1 MDRSLEPGATARML
15 LSGIP
20 ASVSGIRAVMR
31 QELLQLGL
39 PIDLLQLV
47 YINSQWLYRFEK
59 VLSLEGLVVLAVLVY
74 ARAVGAWRFRPGR
87 ALAGVALLLGLTSL
101 LGGATR
107 SALANALQGS
117 YRNDER
123 LLSLT
128 STDTGPA
135 PRDVQGP
142 QPPQPVSLKAIK
154 ARGVLRA
161 GLRSDG
167 LPWAYRNTKGQLVG
181 FDIDLLRKL
190 AADLEVGL
198 QIQEAPMPQLER
210 WLAQGRVDLVA
221 GGIQGS
227 PSRAIQNELSRSYL
241 QVHLALVVPDD
252 KLRALQP
259 GSGVR
264 RTSPIVLA
272 VRDEELISPDIER
285 RISRYL
291 SQGGP
296 PVRVVIE
303 TIPNKAAFFSSA
315 GQQRFDGLL
324 TSAESGASWAVVYP
338 RTSLITPF
346 SNNLNSDLV
355 LLIAGQDAS
364 LRRYVNGFLSR
375 EQAQGGIETLY
386 NHWILLK
393 D

>member
-1 MDRSLEPGATARML
+1 M
-15 LSGIP
+15 
-20 ASVSGIRAVMR
+20 
-31 QELLQLGL
+31 
-39 PIDLLQLV
+39 
-47 YINSQWLYRFEK
+47 
-59 VLSLEGLVVLAVLVY
+59 
-74 ARAVGAWRFRPGR
+74 
-87 ALAGVALLLGLTSL
+87 
-101 LGGATR
+101 
-107 SALANALQGS
+107 
-117 YRNDER
+117 
-123 LLSLT
+123 
-128 STDTGPA
+128 
-135 PRDVQGP
+135 
-142 QPPQPVSLKAIK
+142 
-154 ARGVLRA
+154 
-161 GLRSDG
+161 
-167 LPWAYRNTKGQLVG
+167 G

-190 AADLEVGL
+190 AADLEVRL

-241 QVHLALVVPDD
+241 QVHLALVVHDD

-259 GSGVR
+259 GSGGR
-264 RTSPIVLA
+264 RPSPIVLA

-285 RISRYL
+285 RISSYL

>member
-1 MDRSLEPGATARML
+1 
-15 LSGIP
+15 
-20 ASVSGIRAVMR
+20 
-31 QELLQLGL
+31 
-39 PIDLLQLV
+39 
-47 YINSQWLYRFEK
+47 
-59 VLSLEGLVVLAVLVY
+59 
-74 ARAVGAWRFRPGR
+74 
-87 ALAGVALLLGLTSL
+87 
-101 LGGATR
+101 
-107 SALANALQGS
+107 
-117 YRNDER
+117 
-123 LLSLT
+123 
-128 STDTGPA
+128 
-135 PRDVQGP
+135 
-142 QPPQPVSLKAIK
+142 
-154 ARGVLRA
+154 
-161 GLRSDG
+161 
-167 LPWAYRNTKGQLVG
+167 
-181 FDIDLLRKL
+181 
-190 AADLEVGL
+190 
-198 QIQEAPMPQLER
+198 MPQLER

-252 KLRALQP
+252 KLRTLQP

>member
-1 MDRSLEPGATARML
+1 
-15 LSGIP
+15 
-20 ASVSGIRAVMR
+20 
-31 QELLQLGL
+31 
-39 PIDLLQLV
+39 
-47 YINSQWLYRFEK
+47 
-59 VLSLEGLVVLAVLVY
+59 
-74 ARAVGAWRFRPGR
+74 
-87 ALAGVALLLGLTSL
+87 L

-142 QPPQPVSLKAIK
+142 QPPQPVNLKAIK

-167 LPWAYRNTKGQLVG
+167 LPWAYRNNKGQLVG

-252 KLRALQP
+252 KLRTLQP

-338 RTSLITPF
+338 RT
-346 SNNLNSDLV
+346 
-355 LLIAGQDAS
+355 
-364 LRRYVNGFLSR
+364 
-375 EQAQGGIETLY
+375 
-386 NHWILLK
+386 
-393 D
+393 